1 MGNTYKYTPFQ
12 YDAFKESDETSAAK
26 KNKGDAENAVANYG
40 DFKESADTLLAKD
53 NKTNAENALANY
65 GDFTYSKQDPFAD
78 IMDKILNREKFSYDL
93 NGDALYQQY
102 KDKYIKQGKLAMG
115 DAIGQASAM
124 TGGYGNSYAQ
134 SVGQQQYQA
143 QLENLN
149 DIVPELYQMALDKHN
164 MEGQD
169 LYNQYGMLSD
179 DRNMEYGMWGDKRNA
194 LVADRGY
201 YASEYDNAFNRDY
214 GMWADNRDA
223 LVADRGYYA
232 SEYDN
237 AFNRDYGMYS
247 DNRNL
252 AHSEHTTSEASKYQ
266 TIRDAV
272 ADEQWQ
278 KDYDF
283 TQAKWEYEKQQ
294 LEREAAAAED
304 ASKSYSGTTEKGW
317 YNNNGL
323 TNAQVKEIQTML
335 GVTADGYWG
344 EESKRAA
351 DGLTAENAYKK
362 FILGSTEFDEK
373 PNEKPGDKP
382 PSYDSIVT
390 DLNDLIASG
399 ASKSEINS
407 ALRDALQR
415 GWITQGQYSTLKD
428 QYAPRGYAY

>member
-1 MGNTYKYTPFQ
+1 
-12 YDAFKESDETSAAK
+12 
-26 KNKGDAENAVANYG
+26 
-40 DFKESADTLLAKD
+40 
-53 NKTNAENALANY
+53 
-65 GDFTYSKQDPFAD
+65 
-78 IMDKILNREKFSYDL
+78 MDKILNREKFSYDL

-102 KDKYIKQGKLAMG
+102 KDKFVKQGKMAMG

-149 DIVPELYQMALDKHN
+149 DIVPELYQMALDKYN

-201 YASEYDNAFNRDY
+201 YASEYDSAFNRDY
-214 GMWADNRDA
+214 GMWGDQRDA
-223 LVADRGYYA
+223 LVADRNYYA

-237 AFNRDYGMYS
+237 AFDRDYGMYDS
-247 DNRNL
+247 DRDL
-252 AHSEHTTSEASKYQ
+252 AHSEHTNAEEYKYHN
-266 TIRDAV
+266 IRDEVTDA
-272 ADEQWQ
+272 QWQ
-278 KDYDF
+278 KNYEF
-283 TQAKWEYEKQQ
+283 AQEQWEYQKAQDAKA
-294 LEREAAAAED
+294 EAAAKDET
-304 ASKSYSGTTEKGW
+304 KSYSGTTEKGW

-362 FILGSTEFDEK
+362 FVLGSTEFDEK
-373 PNEKPGDKP
+373 IP
-382 PSYDSIVT
+382 PEPEYDYDYVLKQVKE
-390 DLNDLIASG
+390 DVKSG
-399 ASKSEINS
+399 ATQSSVSNY
-407 ALRDALQR
+407 LRTAWKA
-415 GWITQGQYSTLKD
+415 GYITDKEFEQLKAT
-428 QYAPRGYAY
+428 YVPRTGSLGGLNISSGHYTY